1 MCASELSIC
10 HLGTFAATILVLNTW
25 KLLHV
30 SIVKIVSLSNVIV
43 IRYPIPETSHIKSD
57 ASIKKVMRLL
67 TLGFQT
73 LIFE

>member
-10 HLGTFAATILVLNTW
+10 HLSTFAATILVLNTG

-30 SIVKIVSLSNVIV
+30 SIVKIVGLSNLIV
-43 IRYPIPETSHIKSD
+43 IRYPIPEMSHKSD
-57 ASIKKVMRLL
+57 ASIKKVMRPL

>member
-43 IRYPIPETSHIKSD
+43 IRYPIPETSHKSD
-57 ASIKKVMRLL
+57 ASIKKVMRPL
-67 TLGFQT
+67 TLGFRT